1 MKPKALMLLAVALV
15 CGLVAMMGVQQAMSG
30 AKPGQIETRK
40 VFVAAHDL
48 KPGVPLTKDDV
59 VLKEMSAAAA
69 PRDAISL
76 PEHYE
81 ERALKVAVL
90 AGDVINQK
98 KLHEKGQGYGT
109 SNQIPKGMRVM
120 TIQADAS
127 ISHSGMLNPGDKVDV
142 YVTFKKTASKSGA
155 GSRTT
160 KMETKVLLEA
170 CEVFACE
177 SKTQQNGVEKDA
189 KKESIKN
196 VSLLLT
202 PEQVPYVKLAQAKGT
217 LSLFMRNPL
226 DDEVVNAKR
235 VDESLLEELNDS
247 VGSDAQM
254 FAIDDGSGE
263 SMVSAPSDIVPEGP
277 IEEPK
282 VADNPQSVQD
292 FVQQNQTADP
302 AAGSGAP
309 VAAAAPAPASG
320 APVPPPVDPNAWT
333 VKIYKGSSVAAVTVT
348 DHKKQEPSLSGWLNQ
363 LMRTK

>member
-120 TIQADAS
+120 TIQADSS

-142 YVTFKKTASKSGA
+142 YVTFKKTAAKSGA
-155 GSRTT
+155 AARTT

-177 SKTQQNGVEKDA
+177 SKTQQNGVDAKDA

-247 VGSDAQM
+247 IGSDAQM
-254 FAIDDGSGE
+254 FAIDDSSGE
-263 SMVSAPSDIVPEGP
+263 SMVSTAPSDIVPEGP

-282 VADNPQSVQD
+282 VGADNPQSVQD

-309 VAAAAPAPASG
+309 AATV

-348 DHKKQEPSLSGWLNQ
+348 DTKKQEPSLSGWLNQ